1 MYSRQLSNSIS
12 PIKKQIPSG
21 ASYKP
26 NVSSD
31 SDAIES
37 SNMPIQVF
45 VKFPGGRIAP
55 VEFLKIPFLADVK
68 QSISRHVCKSSS
80 TLQNCRFLLQGR
92 ELSCSRQLC
101 DGDII
106 FVVPRLFGG
115 VTPRSQPD
123 RENQEP
129 NAHLCASF
137 TPFHF
142 VDEPFVFGSRHVP
155 TSRIMIFCAMFM

>member
-1 MYSRQLSNSIS
+1 MYSRHLSSSIY
-12 PIKKQIPSG
+12 PIKKRIPSG
-21 ASYKP
+21 ASYKL

-45 VKFPGGRIAP
+45 VKFPGGRIAA
-55 VEFLKIPFLADVK
+55 VDFLNISFLADVK
-68 QSISRHVCKSSS
+68 QSLSRHACKSAS

-92 ELSCSRQLC
+92 ELSYSRPLC

-115 VTPRSQPD
+115 VTPRSQLD
-123 RENQEP
+123 RENKEP

-137 TPFHF
+137 TPFNF
-142 VDEPFVFGSRHVP
+142 DDPFVFGSRHVP
-155 TSRIMIFCAMFM
+155 TSRSMIFCAMFM